1 MFIRVTNVRFVAE
14 TCRVSVSK
22 SSRGSSSPRSSA
34 AFELRSRRDSLYH
47 LACGTLLVFFNRDDV
62 ARAEEDSP
70 EVTDRVFLEVGSCS
84 SGYRKDRKLGDRSIL
99 CEEPDILGR
108 IVIDLY
114 GTVAPGTVAN
124 FKRLIQS
131 NVLEGTVVNKVFA
144 GRYIVAG
151 QQGAHRFGFLEDP
164 EGIEPNSDLLDA
176 AAFRLK
182 HSRPGTVSLNLSNNP
197 DEDYVKSRKD
207 YRELSFLITTGP
219 APVPSLDE
227 ENIVFGRV
235 SEGLDVIA
243 RIAEVPTFKP
253 NESLQVFTDLAQA
266 IGDDRFTK
274 KKATFGKPLVPVVFV
289 KTGILA

>member
-1 MFIRVTNVRFVAE
+1 VFIEVTNVGFMVE
-14 TCRVSVSK
+14 TCRVGVSK
-22 SSRGSSSPRSSA
+22 SSQSSFSTEVRA
-34 AFELRSRRDSLYH
+34 GGLRSRRDSLYH
-47 LACGTLLVFFNRDDV
+47 LTLGTLLMILNGDTV
-62 ARAEEDSP
+62 ALAEEDSP

-84 SGYRKDRKLGDRSIL
+84 NGYRKDRKLGDRSIL
-99 CEEPDILGR
+99 CEEPDVLGR

-131 NVLEGTVVNKVFA
+131 NALEGTVVNKVFA

-151 QQGAHRFGFLEDP
+151 QQGAHRFGFLEAP
-164 EGIEPNSDLLDA
+164 EVIESNSDLLNP

-197 DEDYVKSRKD
+197 DEDYVKGRKD

-289 KTGILA
+289 RTGILT